1 MLKSSKHVDNEREIY
16 LRITNIIVN
25 FGGSAK
31 QSMEILF
38 YLIVYTSWTNV
49 STETTFW

>member
-1 MLKSSKHVDNEREIY
+1 MLNSSEHVDNEREIY
-16 LRITNIIVN
+16 LRITNIVVN

-38 YLIVYTSWTNV
+38 FLIVYMSWTNV

>member
-1 MLKSSKHVDNEREIY
+1 MLNSSKHVDNERKIY

-38 YLIVYTSWTNV
+38 FLIVYMS
-49 STETTFW
+49 